1 MIIYDQKKNSFMNI
15 LVSFMNIYD
24 HSQREAQ
31 INLWEFV
38 AHWWTFMTPKKRE
51 AQKKEEHL
59 CFIDDLFRPK
69 NREAKHSKKFL
80 IHWWTFMTKRKKTF
94 MPVYD

>member
-1 MIIYDQKKNSFMNI
+1 MNI
-15 LVSFMNIYD
+15 FVSFMNIYD
-24 HSQREAQ
+24 HSSA
-31 INLWEFV
+31 
-38 AHWWTFMTPKKRE
+38 KR
-51 AQKKEEHL
+51 KIIYEHL
-59 CFIDDLFRPK
+59 CFIDDLFWPK